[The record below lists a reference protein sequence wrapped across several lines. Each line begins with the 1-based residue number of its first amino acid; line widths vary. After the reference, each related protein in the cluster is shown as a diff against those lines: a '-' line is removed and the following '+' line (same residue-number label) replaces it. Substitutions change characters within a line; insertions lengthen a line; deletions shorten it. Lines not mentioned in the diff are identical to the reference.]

1 MWQDA
6 LIFTGISAAPP
17 FAITTAVMPY
27 LLKRLKEAGIV
38 GVDVNNNRIGKK
50 DPILCSLFVH
60 SSRRLR
66 WLRKNNPL
74 SIAIPIGIASVENSG
89 IW

>member
-27 LLKRLKEAGIV
+27 LLKRLKEAGIA
-38 GVDVNNNRIGKK
+38 GDDVNKSGKPSIPEMGGLAALIG
-50 DPILCSLFVH
+50 
-60 SSRRLR
+60 RRRYIFSCL
-66 WLRKNNPL
+66 
-74 SIAIPIGIASVENSG
+74 IGTATAL
-89 IW
+89 